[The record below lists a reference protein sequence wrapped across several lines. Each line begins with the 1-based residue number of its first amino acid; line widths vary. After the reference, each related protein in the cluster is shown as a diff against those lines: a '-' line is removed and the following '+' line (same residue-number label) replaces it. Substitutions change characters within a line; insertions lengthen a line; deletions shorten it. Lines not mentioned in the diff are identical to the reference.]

1 MKRIELSRQAASFLK
16 GLPAK
21 HARQVAEKLD
31 LLAKEEAAPSE
42 MLKGY
47 APMRRLRAGEYRIIF
62 VAEADFVQVRLI
74 GKRNDDEIYKALEK
88 LGRK

>member
-1 MKRIELSRQAASFLK
+1 MKRIELSREAASFLK